1 MSRKRA
7 MQKLISFSDANKTEM
22 ENIKQDMKDG
32 WAIVSLVQ
40 NGNYYVGVM
49 EKNEKPSESSEDK
62 IYIPPRK
69 KIKLSY

>member
-7 MQKLISFSDANKTEM
+7 MQKLISFSDNNKTEM
-22 ENIKQDMKDG
+22 ESIKQDMKDG

-49 EKNEKPSESSEDK
+49 EKNEKPSDLAEDK
-62 IYIPPRK
+62 VYIPPRK
-69 KIKLSY
+69 KIKLSS